1 MKPYNVEI
9 FTPTF
14 QMVGNTNIDEVTY
27 KEDYLS
33 GDENTITV
41 LPINGVS
48 KQDYIRIS
56 RGNEEYAGV
65 ITEITYGTDKSKN
78 LMQISY
84 KPFVEINND
93 NINEIEF
100 LTLMTDIDKY
110 CELNTDEFYAYGSA
124 TEAWSYMDYEICMDE
139 DIDVSCL
146 EKALSLAYERFPYF
160 NTNSTFAGRLPVL
173 SIQNA

>member
-9 FTPTF
+9 FTPAF
-14 QMVGNTNIDEVTY
+14 QMVGNSNIDEVTY

-84 KPFVEINND
+84 KPFMELFD
-93 NINEIEF
+93 
-100 LTLMTDIDKY
+100 TDILFDINDQGVGSLEDY
-110 CELNTDEFYAYGSA
+110 ICVIIHIWFY
-124 TEAWSYMDYEICMDE
+124 
-139 DIDVSCL
+139 L
-146 EKALSLAYERFPYF
+146 
-160 NTNSTFAGRLPVL
+160 
-173 SIQNA
+173 Q